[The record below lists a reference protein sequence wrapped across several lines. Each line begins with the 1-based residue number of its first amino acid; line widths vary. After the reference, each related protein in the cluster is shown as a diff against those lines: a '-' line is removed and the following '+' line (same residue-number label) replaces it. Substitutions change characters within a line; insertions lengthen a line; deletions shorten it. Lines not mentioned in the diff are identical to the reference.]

1 MTSTAPSP
9 PAAPP
14 PLPVRLAS
22 ATLGALATALL
33 TTPFEVVK
41 TRQQS
46 AAPPRATSVAQ
57 AVLALCR
64 RPLALGRA
72 AAYQRAQQPCM
83 PACAC
88 DTAAVASSTASA
100 SASAS
105 ASSAPGAAAA
115 RSALGAAGG
124 ASVSASAAARA
135 GALATMLAVAR
146 LEGVPALWSGLAPS
160 LLMSLPSTA
169 LYFAAYDELRHALEA
184 SPRLRGTPAAELAP
198 LIAGVVARSLAATAV
213 SPLELLRTRAMMHRR
228 SELSLLETARDE
240 VRRGGVASLWRGL
253 GPTLARD
260 VPFSGLYW
268 LGYERLKRWGA
279 GGSSSSGGGGGGGG
293 GGTNGGG
300 GGGGAGAPSP
310 AVSFLSGLTAG
321 SFAALI
327 TTPFDVIKTRR
338 QVRPA
343 AGAAAAAD
351 AAGAAAAAPLPRVGT
366 LAALRTLAR
375 EEGLAGLWSGGAM
388 RVARVGPACAIMIT
402 SCKFPSTNA
411 CEAARAPSPL
421 TERRSLTPPT
431 RRRAAQVVA
440 PVKGTHAARGERLF
454 LRDGGREV
462 VHLHYSRRP

>member
-343 AGAAAAAD
+343 AGAAAAA
-351 AAGAAAAAPLPRVGT
+351 ASLPRVGT

-402 SCKFPSTNA
+402 SCKFPSTSA
-411 CEAARAPSPL
+411 REARAPSPL
-421 TERRSLTPPT
+421 TETSLPSLAPSA
-431 RRRAAQVVA
+431 RRRAAQVLA
-440 PVKGTHAARGERLF
+440 PVKRTR
-454 LRDGGREV
+454 
-462 VHLHYSRRP
+462 